1 MLYRRTAGPR
11 LGCWLTAIGFNTKH
25 CGNYVF
31 VCGMQMYSMPVFD
44 MIEAAFRAWG
54 WTRNKI
60 ITRLLMRTLY
70 VAFTCFVAVTLP
82 FFGGNDLAP
91 GVMALYVT
99 TLGDY
104 V

>member
-1 MLYRRTAGPR
+1 
-11 LGCWLTAIGFNTKH
+11 
-25 CGNYVF
+25 
-31 VCGMQMYSMPVFD
+31 MYSMPVFD

-54 WTRNKI
+54 WTRNKL

-82 FFGGNDLAP
+82 FFGGK
-91 GVMALYVT
+91 GVCGDRSRHFVPAVT
-99 TLGDY
+99 ER